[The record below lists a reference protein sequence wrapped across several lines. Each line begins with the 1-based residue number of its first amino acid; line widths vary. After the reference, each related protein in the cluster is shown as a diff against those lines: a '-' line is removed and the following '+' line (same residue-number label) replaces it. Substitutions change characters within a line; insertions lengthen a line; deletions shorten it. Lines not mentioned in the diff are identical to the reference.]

1 MSSINKF
8 CVMGR
13 LVKDPELR
21 ELDNGN
27 KVANVT
33 IAVDRSYKDKEGNKI
48 TDFFN
53 YGLWNKNAERICEFS
68 KKGDIIYLEGSFKDK
83 TIELEEGK
91 IIHTF
96 EPLVEEYKHI
106 VTYKNNNLEETT
118 TLENEVSK

>member
-48 TDFFN
+48 N
-53 YGLWNKNAERICEFS
+53 RIRNRIS
-68 KKGDIIYLEGSFKDK
+68 RR
-83 TIELEEGK
+83 
-91 IIHTF
+91 
-96 EPLVEEYKHI
+96 
-106 VTYKNNNLEETT
+106 
-118 TLENEVSK
+118 LEN